1 MAQVQSQV
9 QTQRQEQRINVSL
22 QQLQCAKLLEMPI
35 GDFEQSVK
43 KEIVENPAL
52 EEGRYGEDD
61 ATDIKGVDSPDEM
74 EQNDTGDDPYS
85 DDSED
90 FRNEVEQELKN
101 YDTEDLPVY
110 AVNNGAEERN
120 ELPLGDSGSFIE
132 YLESQIMNYD
142 LDDTQQQ
149 IMHYLIGLLDNRGF
163 ISTDIY
169 TIVEEL
175 AFQEYLYV
183 EEKDVE
189 GVLAILQ
196 SFDPPGIGA
205 RNTQECLLLQI
216 DRQLN
221 NPDEPISEHK
231 ERFLM
236 LQREVIANHY
246 DLFLNKNKE
255 GLKQR
260 LHVNEVVMEAIFEAL
275 KKLNVNP
282 GLSLGEASS
291 ARVQTLIPDFIVETD
306 PDGNITIR
314 LNNGEIPRLHVRP
327 DYIRQLKQYL
337 ANPGKMSRGEKE
349 GMLYTKQKVEA
360 AQMFIESIKQRR
372 RTLFEVMSAIIKLQ
386 KPFILSRDENDKVRM
401 VLKDV
406 ASASGYDIST
416 VSRVCNS
423 KCAMIDGRIY
433 RLSEFFKLT
442 RKNADGIDVD
452 GNEVAQKLKAIIA
465 SENKE
470 DPYSDEQLSAIL
482 EKQGVKLARRTIAKY
497 RKELGIPQVA
507 DRKQ

>member
-1 MAQVQSQV
+1 MGQVQSQV
-9 QTQRQEQRINVSL
+9 QTQRQEQQLHVSL
-22 QQLQCAKLLEMPI
+22 QQLQCAKLLEMSI
-35 GDFEQSVK
+35 GDFEENVK

-52 EEGRYGEDD
+52 EEGRYGDD
-61 ATDIKGVDSPDEM
+61 DSTDIKGVDSPDEM

-85 DDSED
+85 DVSED
-90 FRNEVEQELKN
+90 FRNEAEEEIRN
-101 YDTEDLPVY
+101 YDKEDLPVY
-110 AVNNGAEERN
+110 VANNSPEERN
-120 ELPLGDSGSFIE
+120 ELPIGDSGSFIE

-163 ISTDIY
+163 ISTKTY

-175 AFQEYLYV
+175 AFKEYIYV

-189 GVLAILQ
+189 DVLSVLQ

-231 ERFLM
+231 ERFLL

-255 GLKQR
+255 ALKQR
-260 LHVNEVVMEAIFEAL
+260 LRINEVVIDAVFEAL

-291 ARVQTLIPDFIVETD
+291 SRVQTLIPDFIVETD
-306 PDGNITIR
+306 PDGNIDLR

-372 RTLFEVMSAIIKLQ
+372 KTLYEVMQTIIQLQ
-386 KPFILSRDENDKVRM
+386 KPYILSRDENDKVRM

-406 ASASGYDIST
+406 AATSGYDIST

-442 RKNADGIDVD
+442 RKNAEGIDVD
-452 GNEVAQKLKAIIA
+452 GREVAQKLKAIID
-465 SENKE
+465 SENKSE
-470 DPYSDEQLSAIL
+470 PYSDDQLSVLLA
-482 EKQGVKLARRTIAKY
+482 KQGVKLARRTVAKY